1 MFSPVPY
8 WNKNSRMLC
17 AAYPQAVSERA
28 EGSMKSWG
36 GRRGKPSQKF
46 ILAQM
51 HSLDYVSAVV
61 KHPSNIF
68 RVYCACEMWITIMFT
83 ISTGCTDPLK
93 KSKNTTVNGF
103 TFGGTQ
109 RSAVV
114 AVIKNVNNFLLV

>member
-1 MFSPVPY
+1 MTVRRMPY
-8 WNKNSRMLC
+8 WNKNSRMLF
-17 AAYPQAVSERA
+17 AAYPQADLERA

-36 GRRGKPSQKF
+36 GRRGEPSQKF

-61 KHPSNIF
+61 NQPSNIL

-93 KSKNTTVNGF
+93 KSKNTTVNE
-103 TFGGTQ
+103 
-109 RSAVV
+109 RAAVV
-114 AVIKNVNNFLLV
+114 AVAKNVNNFLLV